1 MYTVHHHIA
10 GHVQPSTSGRHAD
23 IFNPAIGRVQGQ
35 VDLGT
40 AQELDQAVAAAQAAF
55 TAWSAQ
61 PPLAR
66 ARVMFRFLALLQQR
80 QAQLAETIKTL
91 PDAPAAGR
99 GRWLTPFNFPAVVP
113 LWMFP
118 VALGQWVSNLRVGE
132 GHQPDAEMGPVIT
145 GMAQQRIE
153 GLIGQGIEE
162 GPCPWSMAEV
172 CACRGTKTASSW
184 AAPCST
190 ASRPR

>member
-80 QAQLAETIKTL
+80 QAQLAETIVQEQGKTL

-99 GRWLTPFNFPAVVP
+99 GRWHHALQLSRRGALVDVP
-113 LWMFP
+113 RGP
-118 VALGQWVSNLRVGE
+118 GPVGE
-132 GHQPDAEMGPVIT
+132 QLA
-145 GMAQQRIE
+145 
-153 GLIGQGIEE
+153 
-162 GPCPWSMAEV
+162 
-172 CACRGTKTASSW
+172 RGR
-184 AAPCST
+184 
-190 ASRPR
+190 RPPA